1 MENLYETHSE
11 VYEQSTACGSVP
23 KAKQEHRLKA
33 NIKDIQPQS
42 CYKAFYE
49 LDIMKLV
56 NLGTTKCINKVDI
69 ETKFQPNFAT
79 K

>member
-33 NIKDIQPQS
+33 NIKDIQP
-42 CYKAFYE
+42 
-49 LDIMKLV
+49 
-56 NLGTTKCINKVDI
+56 
-69 ETKFQPNFAT
+69 
-79 K
+79 